1 MRVLQPDF
9 FADFFNPDVLKKLLR
24 PKAAVTLSILAEF
37 TQDLSDYKAFQ
48 NTSRVQYSG
57 MVTDCTAQLS
67 STTMFDELSNFIN
80 VDAFTRANIATI
92 VYNIMQLGDQV
103 NISSKFIQKCVQNM
117 DFVDESRE

>member
-48 NTSRVQYSG
+48 NTSHTQYSG

-92 VYNIMQLGDQV
+92 VYNIM
-103 NISSKFIQKCVQNM
+103 
-117 DFVDESRE
+117 